1 MARSR
6 FGALGPYNGLPYS
19 APVLY
24 TPLNETQTRE
34 PREPHTHAL
43 ACPSVAKCESAL
55 GEDLFAHKD
64 PRNVVRVGQPE
75 QLERELEAYETL
87 RSIAGDDFRALKAE
101 LVTPTEAPFD
111 PPHLLIERYA
121 PLGKVPVTK
130 NEVPA
135 ASVWALASML
145 DRMHTSGVAHGGIDK
160 SSVGVVSGPKGPS
173 LVLAPRGL
181 VVSPFRGD
189 KQVEAGLDSRG
200 LRVRI
205 EPAKSRAATKIAGHE
220 ETLAAMQRDR
230 DGMMDLFF
238 DVLNEPRDEDARVWA
253 SLNAGTAGTRLIGP
267 LAPADAA
274 DATAVKSELGRAEAL
289 ARAALSL
296 APGGLTRALVKEA
309 GAIREALSSPR
320 EVPSGLTPR
329 VKSVAHFAKIAL
341 GVSTEPELGPAEAH
355 ALADRIRRMID
366 ADDAISEFR
375 GLLNVAAEPSERSV
389 VDGWL
394 ERLDRLEKE
403 RSVFELVELCNKIAE
418 WSRVTA
424 PLEIERHKASLDDH
438 YEPGVHVGEALTVFA
453 NKTSAYSDAERKHI
467 IGSCER
473 ALRSIDAL
481 ATSILDPF
489 RNGAW
494 DRIRVLVSKQL
505 HYGGPGCDYSAAS
518 GFAHRE
524 SSAGAKCPPR
534 HLYKSGSIE
543 VKYPGSEAAST
554 AFLVQHKLIHALHFR
569 NERARGAELE
579 YRHAMDGI
587 RALLEEYAT
596 WGSQPQDLS
605 SDTYAAKNVY
615 EFLVGVTQVLA
626 GSTRFRRL
634 RDFVQVRPELR
645 AHARVVLNAPAEPGW
660 CTLS

>member
-6 FGALGPYNGLPYS
+6 FGALGAYAGPYNGLPHTP
-19 APVLY
+19 ALY
-24 TPLNETQTRE
+24 TPLNETHTRE
-34 PREPHTHAL
+34 PREPQTHAL

-55 GEDLFAHKD
+55 GKDLFAHKD
-64 PRNVVRVGQPE
+64 PRKVVRVGQPE

-101 LVTPTEAPFD
+101 LVTPTGAPFD
-111 PPHLLIERYA
+111 PPHLLIERYT
-121 PLGKVPVTK
+121 PLGEYKG
-130 NEVPA
+130 EVPA
-135 ASVWALASML
+135 ASVWALAAML

-181 VVSPFRGD
+181 VVSPFRG
-189 KQVEAGLDSRG
+189 ERGFEESLDSRG

-205 EPAKSRAATKIAGHE
+205 EPGEGHAATMIAGHE
-220 ETLAAMQRDR
+220 ETLAAMQLDR

-253 SLNAGTAGTRLIGP
+253 SLNAGTAGTVLIGP
-267 LAPADAA
+267 LARAA
-274 DATAVKSELGRAEAL
+274 DATAVASELDRAEAL

-341 GVSTEPELGPAEAH
+341 GVSTADTR
-355 ALADRIRRMID
+355 ALADGIRRMID

-375 GLLNVAAEPSERSV
+375 GLLNVTAEASERSV

-403 RSVFELVELCNKIAE
+403 RSVIKLVELCNEIAE
-418 WSRVTA
+418 WSRVIA
-424 PLEIERHKASLDDH
+424 PLKIERHKARLEDH
-438 YEPGVHVGEALTVFA
+438 YDPGVHVGEALTVFA
-453 NKTSAYSDAERKHI
+453 NRTSAYSEAEREHI

-494 DRIRVLVSKQL
+494 DRIRVFVSRQL
-505 HYGGPGCDYSAAS
+505 HDGVPGCDYSAAS
-518 GFAHRE
+518 GIAHSERRE
-524 SSAGAKCPPR
+524 NETLKCPPHHR
-534 HLYKSGSIE
+534 YKSGSIE
-543 VKYPGSEAAST
+543 VRTSRNDDLAST
-554 AFLVQHKLIHALHFR
+554 VQHELIHALHFR
-569 NERARGAELE
+569 NARARGAELE
-579 YRHAMDGI
+579 YGRAMERI
-587 RALLEEYAT
+587 WAFYAEYAGRKS
-596 WGSQPQDLS
+596 GSHPSWDIQP
-605 SDTYAAKNVY
+605 TYWDNYSATDVN
-615 EFLVGVTQVLA
+615 EFFVGVTQVLA
-626 GSTRFRRL
+626 GSTRFKRL
-634 RDFVQVRPELR
+634 RDFVQVLPELR

-660 CTLS
+660 CSIT

>member
-6 FGALGPYNGLPYS
+6 FGALGAYAGPYTGLPHT
-19 APVLY
+19 PVLY

-34 PREPHTHAL
+34 PREPQTQAL
-43 ACPSVAKCESAL
+43 KCPSVAKCESAL

-64 PRNVVRVGQPE
+64 PRKVVRVGQPE

-101 LVTPTEAPFD
+101 LVTPTGAPFD

-121 PLGKVPVTK
+121 PLGKVPVPK

-135 ASVWALASML
+135 ASVWSLAAML

-205 EPAKSRAATKIAGHE
+205 EPAKGQAATKIAGHE

-267 LAPADAA
+267 LARAA
-274 DATAVKSELGRAEAL
+274 DATAVASELGRAEAL

-309 GAIREALSSPR
+309 GAIREDLSSPR

-329 VKSVAHFAKIAL
+329 VTSVAHFAKIAL
-341 GVSTEPELGPAEAH
+341 GVSTEGPAEAR
-355 ALADRIRRMID
+355 ALADGIRRMID

-375 GLLNVAAEPSERSV
+375 GLPNVTAEPSKRSV
-389 VDGWL
+389 VDDWL

-403 RSVFELVELCNKIAE
+403 RSVFELVKLCNKIAE
-418 WSRVTA
+418 WSRVKA
-424 PLEIERHKASLDDH
+424 PLEIERRKASLEDH
-438 YEPGVHVGEALTVFA
+438 FEPGVHVGEALTVFA
-453 NKTSAYSDAERKHI
+453 NRTSAYSDAEQKHI
-467 IGSCER
+467 VGSCER
-473 ALRSIDAL
+473 ALKSIDAL

-489 RNGAW
+489 RTGEW
-494 DRIRVLVSKQL
+494 DRIRVFVSRQL
-505 HYGGPGCDYSAAS
+505 HDGGPACDYSAVY
-518 GFAHRE
+518 GIAHRE
-524 SSAGAKCPPR
+524 SSDGAKCPPHHR
-534 HLYKSGSIE
+534 YKSGSIE
-543 VKYPGSEAAST
+543 VRFSGSDDVAST
-554 AFLVQHKLIHALHFR
+554 VQHELIHALHYR
-569 NERARGAELE
+569 NARARGAELE
-579 YRHAMDGI
+579 YRRAMEGI
-587 RALLEEYAT
+587 EALYAQYAGKKRQREPES
-596 WGSQPQDLS
+596 WDA
-605 SDTYAAKNVY
+605 YAAKNVN
-615 EFLVGVTQVLA
+615 EFLAGVTQVIA

-645 AHARVVLNAPAEPGW
+645 AHARVVLNATAEPGW

>member
-6 FGALGPYNGLPYS
+6 FGALGAYAGPYTGLPHT
-19 APVLY
+19 PVLY

-34 PREPHTHAL
+34 PSEPQTQAL

-55 GEDLFAHKD
+55 GKDLFAHKD
-64 PRNVVRVGQPE
+64 PRKVVRVGQPE

-101 LVTPTEAPFD
+101 LVTPTGAPFD

-121 PLGKVPVTK
+121 KLGEYKG
-130 NEVPA
+130 EVPA

-173 LVLAPRGL
+173 LVLVPRGL

-205 EPAKSRAATKIAGHE
+205 EPGEGQAATIEMNRIAGHE

-267 LAPADAA
+267 LARAA
-274 DATAVKSELGRAEAL
+274 DATAVASELDRAEAL

-329 VKSVAHFAKIAL
+329 VTSVAHFAKIAL
-341 GVSTEPELGPAEAH
+341 GVSTEGPAEAR
-355 ALADRIRRMID
+355 ALADGIRRMID

-375 GLLNVAAEPSERSV
+375 GLLNVTAETSKRSV
-389 VDGWL
+389 VDDWL
-394 ERLDRLEKE
+394 ERLEKE
-403 RSVFELVELCNKIAE
+403 RSVFDLVELCNQIAE

-424 PLEIERHKASLDDH
+424 PLEIERRKASLDDH
-438 YEPGVHVGEALTVFA
+438 FEPGVHVGEALTVFA
-453 NKTSAYSDAERKHI
+453 NRTSAYSDAEQKHI
-467 IGSCER
+467 VGSCER
-473 ALRSIDAL
+473 ALKSIDAL

-494 DRIRVLVSKQL
+494 DRISVFVSKQICV
-505 HYGGPGCDYSAAS
+505 GWPGCGDYSATTGAAYSDS
-518 GFAHRE
+518 GPSE
-524 SSAGAKCPPR
+524 SEENRCLTPR
-534 HLYKSGSIE
+534 HRYKSGSVE
-543 VKYPGSEAAST
+543 VKYPGNDDVAST
-554 AFLVQHKLIHALHFR
+554 VQHELIHALHFR

-579 YRHAMDGI
+579 YRRAMEGI
-587 RALLEEYAT
+587 EAFYAEYAGKKRDREPAS
-596 WGSQPQDLS
+596 WDA
-605 SDTYAAKNVY
+605 YAAKNAN
-615 EFLVGVTQVLA
+615 EFLVGVTQILA
-626 GSTRFRRL
+626 GSTKFRRL
-634 RDFVQVRPELR
+634 REFVGIRPELR
-645 AHARVVLNAPAEPGW
+645 AHARVVLNATAEPGL
-660 CTLS
+660 CAIS